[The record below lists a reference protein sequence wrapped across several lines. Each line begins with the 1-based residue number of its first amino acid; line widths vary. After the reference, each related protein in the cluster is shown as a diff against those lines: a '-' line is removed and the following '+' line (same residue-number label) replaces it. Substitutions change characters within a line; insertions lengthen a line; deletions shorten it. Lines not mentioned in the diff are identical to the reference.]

1 MGVCVCALAHLSVV
15 TFSENEENELKITAV
30 AATGRLKEVLVNER
44 DAKVRLQDQVTA
56 LQVS

>member
-1 MGVCVCALAHLSVV
+1 MCALAHLSVV